1 MEDKELTLPVDLI
14 NYFVDPRIDIWEKA
28 DVLTMTGT
36 HMWIPK
42 QHMMV
47 DALSMLRAAYHYIA
61 DHVAMEDYEACAIIR
76 RYIMSLRQAYRV
88 AIQRYSDYTI
98 TEFRW
103 LDQTAEKIDKMIAEN
118 T

>member
-14 NYFVDPRIDIWEKA
+14 NFFVDPRVDIIDKA

-42 QHMMV
+42 TQMQV
-47 DALSMLRAAYHYIA
+47 DSLSMLRAGYHYIA
-61 DHVAMEDYEACAIIR
+61 DHVAMEDYETCAVIR

-88 AIQRYSDYTI
+88 AIQRYGDYTI
-98 TEFRW
+98 REFRW
-103 LDQTAEKIDKMIAEN
+103 LDATADKIDKMILEMD
-118 T
+118 